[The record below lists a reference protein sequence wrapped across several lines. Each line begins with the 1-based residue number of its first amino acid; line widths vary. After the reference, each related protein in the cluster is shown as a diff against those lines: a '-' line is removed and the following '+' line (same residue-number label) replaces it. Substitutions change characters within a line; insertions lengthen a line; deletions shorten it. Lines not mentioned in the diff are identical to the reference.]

1 MKIKN
6 PRFANLVEIPT
17 SLSEDN
23 RRQKLLDIML
33 GLLGSAILVV
43 LVAVSAIW
51 ITNTSKNL
59 EDLRTMFFFCIFA
72 IPGLAGLSVLNHSR
86 AGYLARLI
94 FVTMLFLIVF
104 LDTPAQYANGRSLLV
119 FSLSIIAAGIL
130 IRPSASF
137 VLAIISS
144 IIVQVAV
151 FSITPV
157 PQPLPS
163 IIAFFLLAAL
173 VWMSTSSLERHI
185 KQLGETNEA
194 LKQSE
199 ERYRTLVE
207 ISPDMITLSD
217 LEGKI
222 VFTNQA
228 GLALLGYIDAIEVVG
243 KKVWE
248 FIAPE
253 DRPRAIADFGRVL
266 QNNIS
271 SVDKV
276 EYCALKKE
284 GTPFYIEVS
293 YSILKG
299 SSDQPQAVISVIR
312 DVTLRKRIE
321 QTLLVKTE
329 IALRESEQRYRDLF
343 ENASLAIFQDTL
355 EGKVIEVNP
364 EFASLFGYQSPED
377 VKDSINNTADLF
389 ADPRRRAEIVRLRAE
404 NPSLERFENVYRR
417 KDGSTFIGQ

>member
-163 IIAFFLLAAL
+163 IIAFFLLATL

-185 KQLGETNEA
+185 KQLGKTNEA

-253 DRPRAIADFGRVL
+253 DRPRAIADFGRCCKIKSVAL
-266 QNNIS
+266 PRLNI
-271 SVDKV
+271 
-276 EYCALKKE
+276 A
-284 GTPFYIEVS
+284 P
-293 YSILKG
+293 
-299 SSDQPQAVISVIR
+299 
-312 DVTLRKRIE
+312 
-321 QTLLVKTE
+321 
-329 IALRESEQRYRDLF
+329 
-343 ENASLAIFQDTL
+343 
-355 EGKVIEVNP
+355 
-364 EFASLFGYQSPED
+364 
-377 VKDSINNTADLF
+377 
-389 ADPRRRAEIVRLRAE
+389 
-404 NPSLERFENVYRR
+404 
-417 KDGSTFIGQ
+417 